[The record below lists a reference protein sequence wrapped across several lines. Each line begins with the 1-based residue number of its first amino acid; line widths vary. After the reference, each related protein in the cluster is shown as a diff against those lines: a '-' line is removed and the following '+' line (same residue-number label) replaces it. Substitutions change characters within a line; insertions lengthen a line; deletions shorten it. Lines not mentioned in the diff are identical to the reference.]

1 MEILLSGKFRYFLD
15 TKSYIGEGSNAR
27 IFKAFRDN
35 QKDQLFAVKKLDL
48 NHNKWKHIDAEI
60 EIHSKLFHPNI
71 IRLVDT
77 IEGENSIYLVFEF
90 AS

>member
-15 TKSYIGEGSNAR
+15 TKSYIGEGSNAW
-27 IFKAFRDN
+27 IFKAFWEN
-35 QKDQLFAVKKLDL
+35 QKEQVFAVKKLDL
-48 NHNKWKHIDAEI
+48 NQNKWKHIDAEI
-60 EIHSKLFHPNI
+60 EIHSCLIHPNI

-77 IEGENSIYLVFEF
+77 AESENSIYLVFEF

>member
-48 NHNKWKHIDAEI
+48 DHNK
-60 EIHSKLFHPNI
+60 
-71 IRLVDT
+71 
-77 IEGENSIYLVFEF
+77 
-90 AS
+90 